1 MERNQP
7 GKYDDIIHLPRPV
20 SSRRAHMSMVDR
32 GAQFSPFAALVGYE
46 AVLEERARLTES
58 ETCLE
63 ADVKEELSRAL
74 WYLSNHLEETSE
86 IRIRCF
92 QRDKRKPGGSY
103 VWHSGKV
110 KKLDLYAGVLLL
122 EDGRKIPL
130 EDIRAING
138 LEWEHNEP

>member
-1 MERNQP
+1 MERNHQ

-46 AVLEERARLTES
+46 AVLEERARLTEA

-63 ADVKEELSRAL
+63 ADVEEELSRAL
-74 WYLSNHLEETSE
+74 GYLCDHLEETGE
-86 IRIRCF
+86 IKIRCF
-92 QRDKRKPGGSY
+92 QRDKRKQGGAY
-103 VWHSGKV
+103 VWCSGKV
-110 KKLDLYAGVLLL
+110 KKLDLYAGELLL

-130 EDIRAING
+130 EDIRAIDG
-138 LEWEHNEP
+138 LEWEQL

>member
-1 MERNQP
+1 MSGP
-7 GKYDDIIHLPRPV
+7 YDDIIHLSRPV
-20 SSRRAHMSMVDR
+20 SARHRPMSMTAR
-32 GAQFSPFAALVGYE
+32 AAQFSPFAALVGYE
-46 AVLEERARLTES
+46 AVLEERARLTET

-63 ADVKEELSRAL
+63 ADEKEKLSRAL
-74 WYLSNHLEETSE
+74 GYLSNHLEETGE

-92 QRDKRKPGGSY
+92 QRDRRKPGGSY

-130 EDIRAING
+130 EDIRAIEG
-138 LEWEHNEP
+138 LEWEQP

>member
-1 MERNQP
+1 MERNHQ

-46 AVLEERARLTES
+46 AVLEESARLTEA

-63 ADVKEELSRAL
+63 ADGKEELSRAL
-74 WYLSNHLEETSE
+74 RYLCDHLEETGE

-92 QRDKRKPGGSY
+92 QRDRRKQGGAY
-103 VWHSGKV
+103 VWYSGKV
-110 KKLDLYAGVLLL
+110 KKLDLYAGTLLL

-130 EDIRAING
+130 DDIREIDG
-138 LEWEHNEP
+138 LEWEQL

>member
-1 MERNQP
+1 
-7 GKYDDIIHLPRPV
+7 
-20 SSRRAHMSMVDR
+20 MSMVDR

-46 AVLEERARLTES
+46 AVLEERARLTET

-74 WYLSNHLEETSE
+74 GYLSNHLEETGE

-138 LEWEHNEP
+138 LEWERNEP

>member
-46 AVLEERARLTES
+46 AVLEERARLTEA

-74 WYLSNHLEETSE
+74 WYLSNHLEETGE
-86 IRIRCF
+86 IRIRASNGTSVS
-92 QRDKRKPGGSY
+92 R
-103 VWHSGKV
+103 
-110 KKLDLYAGVLLL
+110 AGAMCGTA
-122 EDGRKIPL
+122 GRSRNSTCMP
-130 EDIRAING
+130 ESFY
-138 LEWEHNEP
+138 

>member
-46 AVLEERARLTES
+46 AVLEERARLTET

-63 ADVKEELSRAL
+63 TDVKEELSRAL
-74 WYLSNHLEETSE
+74 WYLSNHLEETGE

-103 VWHSGKV
+103 VWHNGKV

-122 EDGRKIPL
+122 EDGGKIPL

-138 LEWEHNEP
+138 LEWERNEP

>member
-1 MERNQP
+1 MERNHQ

-46 AVLEERARLTES
+46 AVLEERARLTEA
-58 ETCLE
+58 ETCL
-63 ADVKEELSRAL
+63 DTDGKEELSRAL
-74 WYLSNHLEETSE
+74 GYLSNHLEETGE

-92 QRDKRKPGGSY
+92 QRDKRKQGGAY
-103 VWHSGKV
+103 VWYSGKV
-110 KKLDLYAGVLLL
+110 KKLDLYAGSLLL

-130 EDIRAING
+130 EDIRAIDG
-138 LEWEHNEP
+138 LKWEQQ

>member
-20 SSRRAHMSMVDR
+20 SGRRAHMSMVDR

-46 AVLEERARLTES
+46 AVLEERARLTEA

-74 WYLSNHLEETSE
+74 GYLSNHLEETGE

-92 QRDKRKPGGSY
+92 QRELCVAQREGQETRPVCRSPFTGRWQEDSAGG
-103 VWHSGKV
+103 HSRHQRI
-110 KKLDLYAGVLLL
+110 GV
-122 EDGRKIPL
+122 GTQ
-130 EDIRAING
+130 
-138 LEWEHNEP
+138 

>member
-1 MERNQP
+1 MERNHQ
-7 GKYDDIIHLPRPV
+7 GKYDDIIHLSRPV

-46 AVLEERARLTES
+46 AVLEESTRLTEA

-63 ADVKEELSRAL
+63 ADGKEELSRAL
-74 WYLSNHLEETSE
+74 RYLCDHLEETGE

-92 QRDKRKPGGSY
+92 QRDRRKQGGAY
-103 VWHSGKV
+103 VWYSGKV
-110 KKLDLYAGVLLL
+110 KKLDLYTGALLL

-130 EDIRAING
+130 DDIREIDG
-138 LEWEHNEP
+138 LEWEQL

>member
-1 MERNQP
+1 MEQNHQ

-20 SSRRAHMSMVDR
+20 SNRRAHMSMVDR

-46 AVLEERARLTES
+46 AVLEESARLTEA
-58 ETCLE
+58 ETCL
-63 ADVKEELSRAL
+63 DTDGKEELSRAL
-74 WYLSNHLEETSE
+74 GYLSDHLEEIGE

-92 QRDKRKPGGSY
+92 QRDKRKRGGAY
-103 VWHSGKV
+103 VWYSGRV

-130 EDIRAING
+130 EDIRAIDG
-138 LEWEHNEP
+138 LEWEQP